1 MTMHLRSTLTRTKG
15 PFVSLVPGAVRM
27 YTCGPTV
34 YRYAHIGNLRSYL
47 FADLLRRALLARGFD
62 VLHVKNITDV
72 GHLRD
77 ERFDRGE
84 DKMLVAAKLEA
95 KSPEE
100 IARFYEATFHADEAL
115 VNILPAHVFPRATDH
130 IPEMI
135 AMVERLQD
143 AGFAY
148 AVQGNVYYDVSRFPG
163 YGSLS
168 GNTLDELRAGHRGE
182 IEADKRDPADFALW
196 KRAGEGRLAKWPT
209 RRWGEGF
216 PGWHI
221 ECSAMATKY
230 LGEQFDIHTG
240 GIDNVFPHHED
251 EIAQSQA
258 LTGVL
263 PARYWVHGEHLL
275 VAGRKMAKSAG
286 NFQRITELAEQ
297 GIEPLAFRL
306 LCLTSHYRA
315 KMNVSDESLRG
326 AQAGLASLRARARA
340 IGREAGSSAAGGLA
354 AGGLAGPT
362 GGVAP
367 GTPGPDGVVPPGK
380 GTANP
385 AALSAPA
392 RALFERWTA
401 AVDDDLD
408 LPKGLAIVREA
419 AKASHLPAA
428 ERRWLLLEADRVLGL
443 DLAREI
449 NAGAAAAA
457 TAARDSGDQSPGT
470 PPDAPLPAGAAALLA
485 ERAAARTGK
494 DWPRSDALRTELAAI
509 GVDVVDRPGGAQ
521 EWRVRDDVT

>member
-1 MTMHLRSTLTRTKG
+1 MTMHLRSTLTRTKE
-15 PFVSLVPGAVRM
+15 PFASLVPGAVRM

-47 FADLLRRALLARGFD
+47 LADLLRRALLARGFD

-130 IPEMI
+130 IDEMI
-135 AMVERLQD
+135 AMVERLED

-163 YGSLS
+163 YGALS

-340 IGREAGSSAAGGLA
+340 IGRDAGSSAAGGLA
-354 AGGLAGPT
+354 APG

-367 GTPGPDGVVPPGK
+367 GAPGPDGVVPPGM

-449 NAGAAAAA
+449 EVGAA
-457 TAARDSGDQSPGT
+457 TAARDSGDQSPGSA
-470 PPDAPLPAGAAALLA
+470 PDAPLPAGAAALLA

-494 DWPRSDALRTELAAI
+494 DWPRSDALRAELAAI

-521 EWRVRDDVT
+521 EWRVRDDVS

>member
-1 MTMHLRSTLTRTKG
+1 MTLHLRSTLTRTKE
-15 PFVSLVPGAVRM
+15 PFASLVAGAVRM

-47 FADLLRRALLARGFD
+47 LADLLRRALLARGFD

-130 IPEMI
+130 IDEMI
-135 AMVERLQD
+135 AMVERLED
-143 AGFAY
+143 GGFAY
-148 AVQGNVYYDVSRFPG
+148 AVEGNVYYDVSRFPG
-163 YGSLS
+163 YGALS

-196 KRAGEGRLAKWPT
+196 KRAGEGRLAKWQT

-340 IGREAGSSAAGGLA
+340 IGREAATSTALGGLVA
-354 AGGLAGPT
+354 PD
-362 GGVAP
+362 GGVAA
-367 GTPGPDGVVPPGK
+367 GHPGPDGVVPPGM
-380 GTANP
+380 GTADP
-385 AALSAPA
+385 AELSAPA
-392 RALFERWTA
+392 RALYERWTA
-401 AVDDDLD
+401 AIDDDLD

-419 AKASHLPAA
+419 VKASDLPAA

-449 NAGAAAAA
+449 DAGAAAAA
-457 TAARDSGDQSPGT
+457 SDAREQPPGT
-470 PPDAPLPAGAAALLA
+470 APDAPLPAGAAALLA
-485 ERAAARTGK
+485 ERAAARVGK
-494 DWPRSDALRTELAAI
+494 DWPRSDALRAELAAI
-509 GVDVVDRPGGAQ
+509 GVVVVDRPGGAQ
-521 EWRVRDDVT
+521 EWRVRDEVT

>member
-1 MTMHLRSTLTRTKG
+1 
-15 PFVSLVPGAVRM
+15 
-27 YTCGPTV
+27 
-34 YRYAHIGNLRSYL
+34 
-47 FADLLRRALLARGFD
+47 
-62 VLHVKNITDV
+62 VKNITDV

-115 VNILPAHVFPRATDH
+115 VNILPAHVFPRATEH
-130 IPEMI
+130 IDEMI
-135 AMVERLQD
+135 AMIERLED

-148 AVQGNVYYDVSRFPG
+148 AVEGNVYYKVARFPG
-163 YGSLS
+163 YGALS

-196 KRAGEGRLAKWPT
+196 KRAGEGRLVKWPT

-230 LGEQFDIHTG
+230 LGQQFDIHTG

-263 PARYWVHGEHLL
+263 PARYWVHGELL
-275 VAGRKMAKSAG
+275 LMAGRKMAKSAG

-306 LCLTSHYRA
+306 LCLTSYYRA
-315 KMNVSDESLRG
+315 KMNVSAESLRG

-340 IGREAGSSAAGGLA
+340 IGRDAATSAAPGGNVS
-354 AGGLAGPT
+354 AGH
-362 GGVAP
+362 
-367 GTPGPDGVVPPGK
+367 PGPDGVVPPGI
-380 GTANP
+380 GMANP

-392 RALFERWTA
+392 RDLFERWTA

-419 AKASHLPAA
+419 AKASDLPAA

-449 NAGAAAAA
+449 NAGAAAAGREA
-457 TAARDSGDQSPGT
+457 GEQPPGT
-470 PPDAPLPAGAAALLA
+470 APDAPLPPGAAALLA
-485 ERAAARTGK
+485 ERAAARAAR
-494 DWPRSDALRTELAAI
+494 DWGRSDALRAELVAI
-509 GVDVVDRPGGAQ
+509 GVVVIDRPGGVQ
-521 EWRVRDDVT
+521 STRVGDDVT